1 MTRHRVLPMPKLS
14 RTLHRRLMIV
24 GVLVVVAAAVALVLT
39 LQNRARQR
47 RVEACRDKRAEISSF
62 REKSFDAQLQQMRQM
77 RLNPEQVKTLRR
89 VNPAAYAQYAQAYGD
104 QVDRVAKAADRL
116 GQMVDEYRAG
126 DCLSL
131 E

>member
-1 MTRHRVLPMPKLS
+1 MPKLS
-14 RTLHRRLMIV
+14 PALRRRLIIV
-24 GVLVVVAAAVALVLT
+24 GVLVTVAAAAALALT

-47 RVEACRDKRAEISSF
+47 QVEACRQKRSEISRF
-62 REKSFDAQLQQMRQM
+62 REEGFDTPLQQMRQM

-89 VNPAAYAQYAQAYGD
+89 VDPAAYAQYAQAYGD
-104 QVDRVAKAADRL
+104 QVDRVARAADRL
-116 GQMVDEYRAG
+116 GEMVDEYRAS

>member
-1 MTRHRVLPMPKLS
+1 MPKLS
-14 RTLHRRLMIV
+14 PKLRRRLILV
-24 GVLVVVAAAVALVLT
+24 GVLVAVAAVVGLILT

-47 RVEACRDKRAEISSF
+47 RVEACSEKRSEIGRF
-62 REKSFDAQLQQMRQM
+62 REQNFDSQLQQMRQM
-77 RLNPEQVKTLRR
+77 RLNPEQVKTLRK
-89 VNPAAYAQYAQAYGD
+89 VDPAAYAQYAQAYGD